1 MADAAAAY
9 DTEDES
15 SVNEVGLVIA
25 LLGHAG
31 IALVILGPLLWQRR
45 QVHLVAPVQGQ
56 PVVDGVVVR
65 SVPNVP
71 DTTNLKP

>member
-1 MADAAAAY
+1 
-9 DTEDES
+9 
-15 SVNEVGLVIA
+15 
-25 LLGHAG
+25 
-31 IALVILGPLLWQRR
+31 
-45 QVHLVAPVQGQ
+45 VQGQ